1 MAAGSATQM
10 NGRPESDYRA
20 FLLRCWREV
29 GAGPDGEPAW
39 RFALVHAGNEG
50 SGRGFASLEAL
61 VAYLK
66 GELEH
71 EDAGAASAREKEK
84 E

>member
-1 MAAGSATQM
+1 MTAGCATQM

-39 RFALVHAGNEG
+39 RFTLVQAGKEG
-50 SGRGFASLEAL
+50 SGRGFRDLEAL
-61 VAYLK
+61 VAFLRQ
-66 GELEH
+66 ELE
-71 EDAGAASAREKEK
+71 GG
-84 E
+84 